1 VDNINVANVW
11 VDLISII
18 CSEREHVL
26 VVAGNFAQYA
36 GSDLCFE
43 DVGHMGKEPANTCIP
58 HWIDY
63 RTVLVLCT
71 GYALLT
77 RAVEGLCSISD
88 RDNPALQFRG
98 SWHVTSFH
106 LCAVNRRFDFSFCA
120 Q

>member
-1 VDNINVANVW
+1 
-11 VDLISII
+11 
-18 CSEREHVL
+18 
-26 VVAGNFAQYA
+26 
-36 GSDLCFE
+36 
-43 DVGHMGKEPANTCIP
+43 MGKKPANTRIP
-58 HWIDY
+58 HRIDY
-63 RTVLVLCT
+63 RAVLVLHM

-106 LCAVNRRFDFSFCA
+106 LRAANRRFDSSLCA